1 MPIIHVI
8 IEIMKKIFKYLFL
21 LLIIILVLGGGFLV
35 LKNFKIQKITCE
47 SQYGQCTG
55 NLQFLISNLQTKKQ
69 NILQTRADLNNLLKA
84 DNSILSYSINFQL
97 PNSFKV
103 NVVER
108 KAIVAYATKMQGFDL
123 VDSEGNI
130 LTQVS
135 VTNLPKITTSINLGH
150 DQIVFIS
157 NLMNRLNFLY
167 KVNSGKVTADGFFVD
182 NIYGK
187 KVIFPLV
194 GDQDILLGSLAL
206 IISRLPSVKEA
217 STISVIDL
225 RYKNPVLR

>member
-1 MPIIHVI
+1 
-8 IEIMKKIFKYLFL
+8 MKKILG
-21 LLIIILVLGGGFLV
+21 IIILLILFLGIIFFV
-35 LKNFKIQKITCE
+35 LKNFKIQKISCE
-47 SQYGQCTG
+47 SQYSTCSK
-55 NLQFLISNLQTKKQ
+55 NLQLSIFNLQTKKQ
-69 NILQTRADLNNLLKA
+69 NIIQTRSDLDKLLKQ
-84 DNSILSYSINFQL
+84 DNSILSYSINFIL
-97 PNSFKV
+97 PDSFKV
-103 NVVER
+103 NVIER
-108 KAIVAYATKMQGFDL
+108 KAIVAYATKTQGFDL

-135 VTNLPKITTSINLGH
+135 ATNLPKIITSINLDH

-157 NLMNRLNFLY
+157 NLMNRLNVLY
-167 KVNSGKVTADGFFVD
+167 KVNSGKVTTDGLFID

-194 GDQDILLGSLAL
+194 GDQDVLLGSLIL

-217 STISVIDL
+217 STINTIDL